1 MINCVFWDLDE
12 TLIHS
17 MTQSNDGNHD
27 FTIHLDSGAWSSVDT
42 YYVKVRRDSKDVI
55 DYSRKLVGHRNVLIL
70 TAATY
75 EYAFDICNKADFGFN
90 REQII
95 SREQIKYFV
104 RQQESKYRNVNN
116 VLIDNLPVYNN
127 RDKLK
132 VIGIERDRYLNIED
146 YYGVDFPDDSFK
158 QDCIEFLN
166 SVHREL

>member
-17 MTQSNDGNHD
+17 MTESKNGDHD
-27 FTIHLDSGAWSSVDT
+27 FPIHLDSGAWSSTDT
-42 YYVKVRRDSKDVI
+42 YYVKVRKDSKDVI
-55 DYSRKLVGHRNVLIL
+55 DYSRKLVGHKNVLIL

-95 SREQIKYFV
+95 SREQIKHFV
-104 RQQESKYRNVNN
+104 RQRESRFRNENN
-116 VLIDNLPVYNN
+116 VLIDNLPVYDN

-132 VIGIERDRYLNIED
+132 VIGIELERYLRIED
-146 YYGVDFPDDSFK
+146 YYGVDFPDDPFK

-166 SVHREL
+166 SVHKEL